1 MKILHTSDLH
11 IGKRINGFS
20 MLEDQKDILE
30 KIVSIVAQEQPDAII
45 LAGDLYDKSVPAAE
59 AVTLLDNFLVALARQ
74 KKPIFLISG
83 NHDSAERIAFAS
95 RLMSAC
101 DVYVSP
107 VYDGHIEPIVLTD
120 GEGQE
125 TAFYLLPFIK
135 PSTVAHFADEGTTF
149 GTYDEAMRY
158 VIGNLTI
165 DKSRR
170 NVLVTH
176 QFITD
181 AKRSESEDIPVGGLD
196 NINADVF
203 DAFDYVALGHLHC
216 PQDCGSARIRYSGSP
231 LKYSFSEVDDA
242 KSVSLVTLGATTA
255 VEEIPL
261 TPLHEWHDIRGTYDE
276 LTAKDFYDGTD
287 YQDSY
292 LRITLTDDNDI
303 PDGMRKLQA
312 IYPYLMELRYDNKRT
327 RAQSNPEELVADV
340 QKSPLD
346 LLAELYLQQNGQAL
360 SDEQQAYADQLIQSV
375 WN

>member
-1 MKILHTSDLH
+1 M
-11 IGKRINGFS
+11 
-20 MLEDQKDILE
+20 
-30 KIVSIVAQEQPDAII
+30 
-45 LAGDLYDKSVPAAE
+45 
-59 AVTLLDNFLVALARQ
+59 
-74 KKPIFLISG
+74 
-83 NHDSAERIAFAS
+83 
-95 RLMSAC
+95 
-101 DVYVSP
+101 
-107 VYDGHIEPIVLTD
+107 
-120 GEGQE
+120 
-125 TAFYLLPFIK
+125 
-135 PSTVAHFADEGTTF
+135 
-149 GTYDEAMRY
+149 
-158 VIGNLTI
+158 
-165 DKSRR
+165 
-170 NVLVTH
+170 
-176 QFITD
+176 
-181 AKRSESEDIPVGGLD
+181 
-196 NINADVF
+196 
-203 DAFDYVALGHLHC
+203 
-216 PQDCGSARIRYSGSP
+216 
-231 LKYSFSEVDDA
+231 DDA

-261 TPLHEWHDIRGTYDE
+261 TPLHEWHDIRGTYNE